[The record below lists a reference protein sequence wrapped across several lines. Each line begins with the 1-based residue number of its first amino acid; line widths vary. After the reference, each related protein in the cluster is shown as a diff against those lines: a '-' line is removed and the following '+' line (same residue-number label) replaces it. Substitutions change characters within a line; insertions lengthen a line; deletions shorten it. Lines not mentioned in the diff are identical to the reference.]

1 MGDGLGLCEAQVH
14 VVIAGNAVL
23 SAPKQSACSLC
34 VCVCVL
40 CVMMLL
46 QGWGRKW
53 EERGVTRSGAYV
65 TRDFCA
71 I

>member
-34 VCVCVL
+34 VCVCAV
-40 CVMMLL
+40 CDDAVAGVGA
-46 QGWGRKW
+46 QVGGKGCYKEWGI
-53 EERGVTRSGAYV
+53 
-65 TRDFCA
+65 RDA
-71 I
+71 